1 MSALLDADAEGNRG
15 SGDTLFV
22 DTRNTFVQSD
32 GRLVATVGVDDLVVV
47 DTSDALL
54 IARADR
60 VQEVRR
66 VVQRLKDERHE
77 AYRLHRTVNR
87 PWGSYTVLE
96 EGPRFKIKRIV
107 VRPESACRCRCTIT
121 AASTGS
127 WCKGMARVTNGDG
140 ARLVNSNE
148 STYIPAGHRHRLENP
163 GSSTW

>member
-60 VQEVRR
+60 VRR
-66 VVQRLKDERHE
+66 C
-77 AYRLHRTVNR
+77 A
-87 PWGSYTVLE
+87 G
-96 EGPRFKIKRIV
+96 
-107 VRPESACRCRCTIT
+107 
-121 AASTGS
+121 
-127 WCKGMARVTNGDG
+127 WCSG
-140 ARLVNSNE
+140 
-148 STYIPAGHRHRLENP
+148 
-163 GSSTW
+163 